1 MKELALHYQ
10 KTRDLYTED
19 KLVILFDIDGTILD
33 MRYMILHVLKSF
45 DQNCGTRFFEGL
57 KLRDIKVHENQIEK
71 LLAPLN
77 IPEEWQERILRWYK
91 SCRWSSPA
99 LLASHRPFAGVMEV
113 IRWFQMQ
120 PNTLVALNTGRPES
134 LRADT
139 LRSLNKLGEE
149 YKVHF
154 INDLLFMNPNGWGKG
169 VSNVKAA
176 TVTGFRKGGYR
187 VFAMVDNE
195 PDNLSA
201 VSQLDPNQ
209 EILLLHADTIFE
221 SKRRK
226 LPSGTVSGKIYDI
239 TELIHERTLPQH
251 IQFVWHGVNDEANLR
266 QFFASNI
273 QWAESDIRL
282 DPSSGDLILRHD
294 SFNESPLEEGEE
306 LVFLEDV
313 LRSIQ
318 ARGKSIKLDLKENG
332 TSIHRML
339 ELVGMLGFDGSHL
352 WFNGSVDVLR
362 EEGFRIL
369 KEAYPSAIIQC
380 PIDHIVPLIL
390 GDPNNARDILST
402 FKGWG
407 INRFS
412 VQWST
417 PHMRKVLDF
426 IDRMGFEANI
436 YDVPDLEAFLKTVL
450 LMPRSIT
457 SDFNFPEWH
466 YFGRG
471 SGQKN
476 QHYEYSIT
484 RFPQT
489 A

>member
-1 MKELALHYQ
+1 L
-10 KTRDLYTED
+10 
-19 KLVILFDIDGTILD
+19 
-33 MRYMILHVLKSF
+33 
-45 DQNCGTRFFEGL
+45 
-57 KLRDIKVHENQIEK
+57 
-71 LLAPLN
+71 
-77 IPEEWQERILRWYK
+77 
-91 SCRWSSPA
+91 
-99 LLASHRPFAGVMEV
+99 
-113 IRWFQMQ
+113 
-120 PNTLVALNTGRPES
+120 
-134 LRADT
+134 
-139 LRSLNKLGEE
+139 
-149 YKVHF
+149 
-154 INDLLFMNPNGWGKG
+154 NPNGWEKG

-176 TVTGFRKGGYR
+176 AVARFRKAGYR

-195 PDNLSA
+195 PENLTA
-201 VSQLDPNQ
+201 VSEVDPKQ
-209 EILLLHADTIFE
+209 EILLLHANTIFE

-226 LPSGTVSGKIYDI
+226 LPGGMVSGKIYDI
-239 TELIHERTLPQH
+239 MELIQESTLPQH

-266 QFFASNI
+266 QFFASSK

-282 DPSSGDLILRHD
+282 DPSSRHLILRDD
-294 SFNESPLEEGEE
+294 SFDESPLEEGED
-306 LVFLEDV
+306 LVFLEDI

-339 ELVGMLGFDGSHL
+339 ELLGMLGFDGSHL

-380 PIDHIVPLIL
+380 PIDHLVPVIL
-390 GDPNNARDILST
+390 RDPNEGKRTLCT
-402 FKGWG
+402 YEGWK

-436 YDVPDLEAFLKTVL
+436 YGVPDLEAFLKTAL

-457 SDFNFPEWH
+457 SDFNFPKWH

-471 SGQKN
+471 SGQDR
-476 QHYEYSIT
+476 QHYEYSISKA
-484 RFPQT
+484 PQT